1 MKKVVISGSLINKNK
16 IEYWVKFFTKKGYD
30 VINYPKQTNEN
41 FIKIYSNFYKSIDEA
56 DILFIVNEKKNNI
69 DGYIGVSTYAELA
82 YGIIRKIKDN
92 KDIDIYVVNKPN
104 IDEVNAWIDLNMV
117 NIFDEKTM

>member
-1 MKKVVISGSLINKNK
+1 MKKVVVSGSLLNKDK
-16 IEYWVKFFTKKGYD
+16 IDYWVNYFTKKGYD
-30 VINYPKQTNEN
+30 VINYPKETNEN

-56 DILFIVNEKKNNI
+56 DILFIVNERKNNV
-69 DGYIGVSTYAELA
+69 DGYIGVATYAELA
-82 YGIIRKIKDN
+82 YGIIKKINDN

-117 NIFDEKTM
+117 SIFDETKM